1 MDKRKFPLIDKS
13 IIIEVSSEK
22 QNTPSANASTPFK
35 KGELKNQ
42 LFWL

>member
-35 KGELKNQ
+35 KGEFLKK
-42 LFWL
+42 L